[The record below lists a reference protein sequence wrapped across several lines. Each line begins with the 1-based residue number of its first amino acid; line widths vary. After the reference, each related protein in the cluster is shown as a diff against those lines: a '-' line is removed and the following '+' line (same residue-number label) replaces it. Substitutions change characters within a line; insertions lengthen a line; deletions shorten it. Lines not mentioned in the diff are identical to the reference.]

1 MRLID
6 ADALYERTCNLE
18 AQALDYVGKLI
29 ERDGDEVTT
38 EWKIWSA
45 ILVERTAFKH
55 DLFDAPT
62 IEERKKG
69 KWEPFW
75 AYGKTVRHRCSECL
89 AVAARDDFGKEYLSD
104 YCTVCGADMR
114 GVTS

>member
-6 ADALYERTCNLE
+6 ADLLYERACSLE

-29 ERDGDEVTT
+29 ERDGDEVSV

-45 ILVERTAFKH
+45 ILTERTAFKH
-55 DLFDAPT
+55 DVFDAPT

-69 KWEPFW
+69 KWIKYVSPINEDDGQDAW
-75 AYGKTVRHRCSECL
+75 DCSEC
-89 AVAARDDFGKEYLSD
+89 AAMVGRPTN
-104 YCTVCGADMR
+104 YCPRCGARMER
-114 GVTS
+114 